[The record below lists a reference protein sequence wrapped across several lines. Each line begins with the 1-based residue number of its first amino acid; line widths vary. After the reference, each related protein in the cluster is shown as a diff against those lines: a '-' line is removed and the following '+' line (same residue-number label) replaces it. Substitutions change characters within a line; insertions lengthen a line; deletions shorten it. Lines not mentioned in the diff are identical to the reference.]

1 MPDLRFDIAEAF
13 LQLPHQCCSDIFA
26 SSYFAQMRN
35 TPENA
40 IRIRRACYIDRQA
53 ESFELSYSILPVTVG
68 GGDDQVGL
76 KRHNLFYGWIN
87 ETTYSLFFK
96 GGWRPVTKTG
106 YSHYFIGKAKRV
118 KSFRYSG
125 GKRNNALRTWRN
137 IYNAAYFV
145 GYLIGKRY
153 ARKEDNNKKRQANG
167 GDPFSSCQCFTHNYL
182 SLTGFFEVVLK
193 FIKKLNENM
202 KLCEIGGR

>member
-1 MPDLRFDIAEAF
+1 
-13 LQLPHQCCSDIFA
+13 
-26 SSYFAQMRN
+26 MRN
-35 TPENA
+35 TPENT
-40 IRIRRACYIDRQA
+40 IRIRRACYIDRQT

-87 ETTYSLFFK
+87 ETTYPLFLK

-106 YSHYFIGKAKRV
+106 YSHDFIGKAKRV
-118 KSFRYSG
+118 KSFRDSG
-125 GKRNNALRTWRN
+125 SKRNNVPRTWRN

-153 ARKEDNNKKRQANG
+153 AREEDNKKKRQTNRC
-167 GDPFSSCQCFTHNYL
+167 DPFSSGQYFTHIFL
-182 SLTGFFEVVLK
+182 PLTGFFEVVFK

-202 KLCEIGGR
+202 KLCE